1 MALNNT
7 NVDPDWLSALA
18 IIKTQAD
25 NLVIPFM
32 VIGASARDII
42 LDAWNISPI
51 RATRDVDLAIEIAS
65 WERFDELKEALIRAG
80 SFQPDGMMQRLL
92 FEERLPIDLVP
103 YGALEEADSE
113 ISWPPDHSV
122 HMSVVGMNDV
132 FESSLSLPLTEASDA
147 PEIKVASATG
157 IVILKILAWEDRK
170 LRTPKDAEDLY
181 FVLRHYID
189 LGNQNHLE
197 ANNSDLYDDFEI
209 AHARLL
215 GRDILSISSVETL
228 LALNTILQREIDDA
242 AESMLIRH
250 MLPRHAGSDQS
261 ELCLRLLIA
270 MKIEMH

>member
-113 ISWPPDHSV
+113 IS
-122 HMSVVGMNDV
+122 
-132 FESSLSLPLTEASDA
+132 
-147 PEIKVASATG
+147 
-157 IVILKILAWEDRK
+157 
-170 LRTPKDAEDLY
+170 
-181 FVLRHYID
+181 
-189 LGNQNHLE
+189 
-197 ANNSDLYDDFEI
+197 
-209 AHARLL
+209 
-215 GRDILSISSVETL
+215 
-228 LALNTILQREIDDA
+228 
-242 AESMLIRH
+242 
-250 MLPRHAGSDQS
+250 
-261 ELCLRLLIA
+261 
-270 MKIEMH
+270 